1 MKRMM
6 TRMTKKTMMTRR
18 KMKLKVDSC
27 CLKSYWFYF
36 VALYSFL
43 FIFFF

>member
-6 TRMTKKTMMTRR
+6 MRMMKTTKMTRM